1 MKDPRLFYKSYLMFA
16 NFQKFLQLNQ
26 QEFGDFYQYKGLVNF
41 FFVHDLKQV
50 KRVLL
55 GTNKSF
61 SKKTNLVRNL
71 HNALGESIIISEY
84 EKWKPRRKLLNPS
97 FTKKNS
103 LSLFSLM
110 KIKISETIDEI
121 NQQIQDKEYF
131 ITNVSP
137 IFNRLIINIIGM
149 AFFNKDFDKHT
160 GNIEHWLNN
169 MRSYV
174 ENPPIPFLSNP
185 NTPTLANLKMKRNK
199 KRLLSFVKDI
209 IEERKSSGVEYNDLL
224 GRILKETSEDTET
237 DLKGDELVMEV
248 LNLIVAGHETTANT
262 ISWTLYY
269 LTKNPDVYKKLQKE
283 IDTSFGQNDPSSKKV
298 MELQY
303 LDCVLKETMRLVP
316 AAWIF
321 TRKSK
326 EDMVFN
332 EKNLKKDSTIIFCPI
347 LIHKDKRLWK
357 NPEAYAPERFLPENK
372 DKIQPDSYIPFGGGQ
387 RTCIGLH
394 LAMIEMKITLVMI
407 LQKFEFLK
415 NTAFKPKI
423 KYSITTYSEN
433 GIELGIKRRS

>member
-1 MKDPRLFYKSYLMFA
+1 MFA